1 MINQHQSTR
10 CFCNAK
16 SILFRMRTI
25 ASAHVPG
32 WCNHLTKDRNIRSI
46 TFCLFNLIPWFSPI
60 GWYPH
65 WCFVLENE
73 GKHVF
78 LCARLYVWHYFWFV
92 AFWNW
97 IRNLWI
103 YDIMS
108 LMLTNCYGHL
118 IDVARNNHH
127 NNENEKKNST
137 QHMYKS
143 SFQINH
149 GWRFNLN
156 KCSCPQQSDNTT
168 INKNGSH
175 IFHIKG
181 ILNCGWKYAFNMQ
194 SQVPLTKD
202 IKWSN

>member
-1 MINQHQSTR
+1 MRGSRFQPATTLGKINSAKMCQKKTKLSSNPFGGRPLHAHVVARNFDSNVRETAVYDTRKLSKWLGQFLPRIMFCPMINQHQSTR

-78 LCARLYVWHYFWFV
+78 CVQGCMFDIISGLLLFG
-92 AFWNW
+92 
-97 IRNLWI
+97 IGSEI
-103 YDIMS
+103 YGYM
-108 LMLTNCYGHL
+108 T
-118 IDVARNNHH
+118 
-127 NNENEKKNST
+127 
-137 QHMYKS
+137 
-143 SFQINH
+143 
-149 GWRFNLN
+149 
-156 KCSCPQQSDNTT
+156 
-168 INKNGSH
+168 
-175 IFHIKG
+175 
-181 ILNCGWKYAFNMQ
+181 
-194 SQVPLTKD
+194 
-202 IKWSN
+202 

>member
-1 MINQHQSTR
+1 MFCPMINQHQSTR

-16 SILFRMRTI
+16 SILFPMRTI
-25 ASAHVPG
+25 ASAQVPSG

-46 TFCLFNLIPWFSPI
+46 TSCLFNLMPWFSHI
-60 GWYPH
+60 GWYAH
-65 WCFVLENE
+65 WCFVLETE

-108 LMLTNCYGHL
+108 LMLTNYYGHL

-127 NNENEKKNST
+127 NNENEEKI
-137 QHMYKS
+137 QHTTHTH
-143 SFQINH
+143 INT
-149 GWRFNLN
+149 
-156 KCSCPQQSDNTT
+156 C
-168 INKNGSH
+168 INPFK
-175 IFHIKG
+175 
-181 ILNCGWKYAFNMQ
+181 
-194 SQVPLTKD
+194 
-202 IKWSN
+202 